1 MKKALFI
8 LSLVTLLVFT
18 TATAYAQTTNEIIV
32 AIDSAKVEFTED
44 SGSPFVDENNR
55 TLVPFRKAL
64 ETYGATVEW
73 NNEDRVAIAIKGDV
87 KVEVPLDK
95 NYIIIN
101 GEQKT
106 IDTTAKIVNERTFLP
121 IRAVI
126 EAFDSSVEWD
136 QNLNTVVITTTPV
149 DAKTI
154 FLNAN
159 NKSYEWKSYDADIKM
174 NMSMPIKDDAGNIY
188 PMNMDINM
196 YMTIFM
202 NPTLKAKINAS
213 LEMDAMGQEITQP
226 IMDMYFSTT
235 NKAFITYMGIND
247 GSGNLSWL
255 KSTAEDELLVDML
268 KYNKETTKQNQELV
282 EKYTKEVKYFGKYT
296 ENGKT
301 LTRLQYTMSGEIY
314 NDMFSEYLNTMSTS
328 TNEQDIMTVEMFK
341 AFAEGNFG
349 NLTYIVYID
358 DATGEMV
365 KYEMDLGNI
374 IVSLLDGMSGMT
386 GEIPAEEMEVLKQMK
401 ATIVMEILNIN
412 KAKDFKIPAEAL
424 NAPEMPQELV
434 QPITQ

>member
-18 TATAYAQTTNEIIV
+18 TVTAYAQTTNEIIV

-44 SGSPFVDENNR
+44 SGSPFVDENYR

-73 NNEDRVAIAIKGDV
+73 NNEDRVAIAIKGDI

-101 GEQKT
+101 GEQKA
-106 IDTTAKIVNERTFLP
+106 IDTAAKIVNERTFLP

-126 EAFDSSVEWD
+126 EAFGSSVEWD
-136 QNLNTVVITTTPV
+136 QSLNTVVITTTPV
-149 DAKTI
+149 DAKEI

-159 NKSYEWKSYDADIKM
+159 NKSYEWKNYDADIKM
-174 NMSMPIKDDAGNIY
+174 NMLLPIKDDAGNIY

-202 NPTLKAKINAS
+202 NPSLKAKINAN
-213 LEMDAMGQEITQP
+213 LEMSAMGQEITEP
-226 IMDMYFSTT
+226 IMDMYLSTT
-235 NKAFITYMGIND
+235 NKAFITYMGTND
-247 GSGNLSWL
+247 GTGNLSWL
-255 KSTAEDELLVDML
+255 KSTIEDEMFVDML
-268 KYNKETTKQNQELV
+268 KFNKESIKQDQELV

-296 ENGKT
+296 ENEKT

-328 TNEQDIMTVEMFK
+328 TSELDMMTLEMFK
-341 AFAEGNFG
+341 GFAEGNFG
-349 NLTYIVYID
+349 DLTYIVYVD

-374 IVSLLDGMSGMT
+374 MSSMLDGMSGIT

-434 QPITQ
+434 QPVTQ